1 MEEFERIYPSKP
13 ELKEPEAKNSLAM
26 TIFSLVIFIW
36 AFFTFISD
44 DFRFIALIILVLVI
58 HESGHFIAMKL
69 FRYEQLKMIFLPLLG
84 AYVHG
89 KKNEYSQRQRAIVL
103 LAGPIPGI
111 LIGTVL
117 MLFGLGD
124 QSFWLVYAGLL
135 FVLINALNLLPID
148 PLDGGQLLQVL
159 LLGQQD
165 LVKLVFSLVSSL
177 GMIAIGLYFDN
188 WILIVFGFILGFRVR
203 THQRLYQMRSK
214 LKEEG
219 IRYQVNYQDLTDKEY
234 YQLKEAFLEH
244 SPTIKK
250 IADSGGIDDEE
261 LDPIIASDI
270 SQVLET
276 PSKKD
281 LTSFLKVLFIGFW
294 LFGLGLTLFV
304 FWIMIGQINWF
315 FDAIQAGR

>member
-1 MEEFERIYPSKP
+1 
-13 ELKEPEAKNSLAM
+13 
-26 TIFSLVIFIW
+26 
-36 AFFTFISD
+36 
-44 DFRFIALIILVLVI
+44 
-58 HESGHFIAMKL
+58 
-69 FRYEQLKMIFLPLLG
+69 
-84 AYVHG
+84 
-89 KKNEYSQRQRAIVL
+89 
-103 LAGPIPGI
+103 
-111 LIGTVL
+111 

-234 YQLKEAFLEH
+234 YQLKEVFLEH